1 MKKISILLI
10 TAMSCS
16 LSLMS
21 CGFNNLQVP
30 KEVKIKT
37 DATYEF
43 SLMNF
48 DSEKEGSKLKISN
61 YFDFEKI
68 LEEKTSGTSNQN
80 SLQVY
85 KYNNGSQFQQF
96 LIHMPLKEIEFD
108 FSESFKDMDFSKDMQ
123 DFNINKE
130 FKVPAIT
137 TPERHEPINLDD
149 VHTQINKGVIFG
161 GQTGSNVT
169 VTFQTITGQCDFS
182 EITYASG
189 YLEVQGVG
197 FTLTGTV
204 ELKNGTNS
212 VGDPVTFVNGVAKI
226 PLANKTISKNSMS
239 ITFSDTG
246 KTFKAQVHKDSRI
259 KNATGITLTGSYAPT
274 VNISDIT
281 FPFTLSENIKE
292 CEVTDGKLKVEIKR
306 PDAWSAVIPEY
317 TIALSGGLTASFDET
332 KNEETLTNKQLVNG
346 DIVAHSSVTPVISGA
361 TLDFQNGPSVYAKV
375 TINKV
380 TARIKLDD
388 SYNTTITKDDPVPTS
403 ITDYVNK
410 IVWNESGFDVV
421 VVNDLPKIEEDPLNP
436 PITPLPNNDITL
448 TFESDFFNMHGVSDT
463 IVAQGDAAVET
474 TYEYRGDPT
483 TTVFNDP
490 SDPDYFATIPIEGV
504 ITLPGYQNVAGEKS
518 FKVVDVAP
526 GETYHLNITMKP
538 VFNWETANVKLPASA
553 THFQS
558 ELNTGMNK
566 NTLFSTLGNDFGQ
579 KINIKSMPLYV
590 FANIPPNMRNSMN
603 FVGKI
608 SAFYGEESGGSITHV
623 DPAAETVILDDGNG
637 GYKAIDTTKPVP
649 VFTKNDKEEI
659 TNNFGT
665 TDLDFA
671 TAMNLV
677 SADGTLCLDYD
688 IKLDG
693 DQSGG
698 IDITSAEMS
707 TYQQQGKSAVKIDI
721 VLLLTMDFSVNG
733 TVDIDMLS
741 LANKADS
748 DLLGRS
754 EATNND
760 SIEKFLSVVKTAS
773 LNVDDFKL
781 PMTGDISLSVDMY
794 KIGNKEI
801 KQVGNGETF
810 ALEVNPMD
818 VIKTYPLSPEVK
830 FIIGKQNQSS
840 NFGILRTT
848 PISGKIRLRI
858 DADGEIPIYPFSDN
872 N

>member
-1 MKKISILLI
+1 MKKNSILLI

-68 LEEKTSGTSNQN
+68 LEEKTSGTSNQD

-108 FSESFKDMDFSKDMQ
+108 FSESFKDMDFSTAMQ
-123 DFNINKE
+123 EFNIKKE

-137 TPERHEPINLDD
+137 TPERHEAINLDD

-169 VTFQTITGQCDFS
+169 VTFQTIAGQCDFTT
-182 EITYASG
+182 ITYASG

-197 FTLTGTV
+197 STLTGTV

-212 VGDPVTFVNGVAKI
+212 ESCSATFVNGVAKI

-246 KTFKAQVHKDSRI
+246 KTFKAQVHADSRI
-259 KNATGITLTGSYAPT
+259 KNATGITLAGSYAPT

-281 FPFTLSENIKE
+281 FPFTLDESRIKE
-292 CEVTDGKLKVEIKR
+292 CEVTDGKLEVEIKR
-306 PDAWSAVIPEY
+306 PGDWENVIPSY
-317 TIALSGGLTASFDET
+317 SITLSGGLSASFNQT
-332 KNEETLTNKQLVNG
+332 KKEEILTNTQLKNG
-346 DIVAHSSVTPVISGA
+346 NIVAHSSVTPEISGR

-375 TINKV
+375 TINTV
-380 TARIKLDD
+380 TARIKLEDT
-388 SYNTTITKDDPVPTS
+388 YNDQITSNEDVSEDITK
-403 ITDYVNK
+403 YVNK

-421 VVNDLPKIEEDPLNP
+421 AVNDLPPG
-436 PITPLPNNDITL
+436 NDVDL
-448 TFESDFFNMHGVSDT
+448 TFTSAFFGMAGVSDT

-474 TYEYRGDPT
+474 TYEYRGDDGCIT
-483 TTVFNDP
+483 IFNPALATDP
-490 SDPDYFATIPIEGV
+490 GNPNQGNDYFTKIPVSGEIG
-504 ITLPGYQNVAGEKS
+504 LPDFQDNAGEKT

-526 GETYHLNITMKP
+526 GETYHLNITVKP
-538 VFNWETANVKLPASA
+538 ALDWDTANVKLPESA
-553 THFQS
+553 TQFQS

-603 FVGKI
+603 FKGKI
-608 SAFYGEESGGSITHV
+608 RAFYGEESGSSITPV
-623 DPAAETVILDDGNG
+623 SPAVETVILDDGNG
-637 GYKAIDTTKPVP
+637 GFKAIDTTKPVP

-794 KIGNKEI
+794 KNGNKEI

>member
-1 MKKISILLI
+1 MKKNSILLI

-68 LEEKTSGTSNQN
+68 LEEKTSGTSKKD

-108 FSESFKDMDFSKDMQ
+108 FSESFKDMDFSTAMQ
-123 DFNINKE
+123 EFNVDKE

-169 VTFQTITGQCDFS
+169 VTFQTIAGQCDFS
-182 EITYASG
+182 DITYASG

-197 FTLTGTV
+197 STLTGTV
-204 ELKNGTNS
+204 ELKNSTNS
-212 VGDPVTFVNGVAKI
+212 ESCSATFVNGVAKI

-246 KTFKAQVHKDSRI
+246 KTFKAQVHADSRI
-259 KNATGITLTGSYAPT
+259 KYATGITLAGSYAPT

-281 FPFTLSENIKE
+281 FPFTLDENNIKE
-292 CEVTDGKLKVEIKR
+292 CEVTDGNLKVEIKR
-306 PDAWSAVIPEY
+306 PGDWADVIPSY
-317 TIALSGGLTASFDET
+317 SITLSGGLSASFNET
-332 KNEETLTNKQLVNG
+332 KNEETLTDKQLVNG
-346 DIVAHSSVTPVISGA
+346 NIVAHSSVTPEISGR

-375 TINKV
+375 TINTV
-380 TARIKLDD
+380 TARIKLEDT
-388 SYNTTITKDDPVPTS
+388 YNDQITSNEDVSEDITK
-403 ITDYVNK
+403 YVNK

-421 VVNDLPKIEEDPLNP
+421 AGNDLPPG
-436 PITPLPNNDITL
+436 NDVDL
-448 TFESDFFNMHGVSDT
+448 TFTSAFFKMSGVSDT

-474 TYEYRGDPT
+474 TYEYRGLPT
-483 TTVFNDP
+483 TTVFNDS
-490 SDPDYFATIPIEGV
+490 SDPNYFTKIPVSGV
-504 ITLPGYQNVAGEKS
+504 IGLPYYDEDSNTGEKT

-526 GETYHLNITMKP
+526 GETYHLNITVKP
-538 VFNWETANVKLPASA
+538 ALDWDTANVKLPESA
-553 THFQS
+553 TQFTS

-608 SAFYGEESGGSITHV
+608 RAFYGEESGSSITPV
-623 DPAAETVILDDGNG
+623 DPAVETVILDDGNG
-637 GYKAIDTTKPVP
+637 GFKTIDTTKPVP

-693 DQSGG
+693 AQSGG

-794 KIGNKEI
+794 KNGNKEI